1 MKITKNFKFAYP
13 DSKAPEKK
21 GETKPYRHFTL
32 KPDQPLL
39 DNSDCPTV
47 YDVLMHGYNATE
59 GKGNYLGYRK
69 IVDNVPGPYEW
80 YTYEEIVEKVKAI
93 GSGFRL
99 EKIGMKEGDPLGIYS
114 INRPEWVISDY
125 GATCNSMIIV
135 PLYDTLGLQAVQYI
149 INQVEMRVCCASND
163 KAKKLLENITSYPT
177 LKKIIVFDPIEE
189 SLKKMADDA
198 SVDLYYYGDIEKEGK
213 ENLQP
218 FILPKNDTV
227 GCICYTSGTT
237 GNPKGAILTNDNLV
251 SFARSIRNLRDNDL
265 FRYVSP
271 VDSYLSYL
279 PLAHVFE
286 RVVQYTVTYFGG
298 KIGFY
303 QGDTSKLLDD
313 VAALKPTLFAS
324 VPRLLNRI
332 YDAVWDNIRKTGGI
346 TAWLFNFAYNSKKR
360 GLKRGRNTHWLWDRV
375 VFNNVRNKLGG
386 NVKAIY
392 SGSAPLSADVTDFLS
407 ICFSCDVQE
416 GYGQTE
422 TVACLSL
429 TDKWDLESG
438 HVGGPMTPVEV
449 KLRDIEDMGYLS
461 TDKPYPRG
469 EICVRGHSVFKGYYK
484 NPELTKEVLD
494 EDGWFRTGDIGIWDD
509 HNRIAI
515 IDRVKNIFKLAQGEY
530 VAPEKIEEV
539 YLKYPCVNQ
548 IFVHGESLESQLVAI
563 IVPKKGEYMKYATAN
578 GADPSL
584 SFEEMC
590 KDKNVIKKL
599 ISDMN
604 VHARS
609 HNLKGFET
617 IKNVYLEPHEFTEAE
632 NLLSPILKVKRGQA
646 LQKYRPIIKELY
658 AELKKN

>member
-1 MKITKNFKFAYP
+1 MKITKDFKFAFADP
-13 DSKAPEKK
+13 KAPELP
-21 GETKPYRHFTL
+21 GQTKPYRHFTL
-32 KPDQPLL
+32 KPGQPLL

-47 YDVLMHGYNATE
+47 YDVLMHGYDATE
-59 GKGNYLGYRK
+59 GKGNFLGFRR
-69 IVDNVPGPYEW
+69 IVDNVAGPYEW
-80 YTYEEIVEKVKAI
+80 ITYEETVERIKAI

-99 EKIGMKEGDPLGIYS
+99 EKIGMKPNDPLGIYS
-114 INRPEWVISDY
+114 INRPEWVIADY
-125 GATCNSMIIV
+125 GATCNSMITV
-135 PLYDTLGLQAVQYI
+135 PLYDTLGLQALQYI
-149 INQVEMRVCCASND
+149 INQVEMKVCCASND
-163 KAKKLLENITSYPT
+163 KAKKLLENISSYPT
-177 LKKIIVFDPIEE
+177 LKKLIVFDPIGDD
-189 SLKKMADDA
+189 LQKMADNA
-198 SVDLYYYGDIEKEGK
+198 SIEIYYFNDIEKEGK

-237 GNPKGAILTNDNLV
+237 GNPKGAILTNDNLI
-251 SFARSIRNLRDNDL
+251 SFTRSIRNLRDNDL
-265 FRYVSP
+265 FRYVSYL
-271 VDSYLSYL
+271 DSYLSYL

-286 RVVQYTVTYFGG
+286 RVVQYTITYYGG
-298 KIGFY
+298 QIGFY
-303 QGDTSKLLDD
+303 QGDTGKLLDD
-313 VAALKPTLFAS
+313 AITLKPTLFAS

-332 YDAVWDNIRKTGGI
+332 YDAVWDNINKTGGI
-346 TAWLFNFAYNSKKR
+346 TAWLFNVAYNSKKR
-360 GLKRGRNTHWLWDRV
+360 GLKRGRNTHWLWDRI
-375 VFNNVRNKLGG
+375 VFNNVRSKLGG

-392 SGSAPLSADVTDFLS
+392 SGSAPLSADVTDFLN

-429 TDKWDLESG
+429 TDKWDMESG

-469 EICVRGHSVFKGYYK
+469 EICVRGHSVFRGYYK

-494 EDGWFRTGDIGIWDD
+494 EDGWFRTGDIGIWDE
-509 HNRIAI
+509 HNRISI

-539 YLKYPCVNQ
+539 YLKYPVVNQ

-563 IVPKKGEYMKYATAN
+563 IVPKKNEYIKYATSN

-584 SFEEMC
+584 SYEEMC

-599 ISDMN
+599 VSDMN

-617 IKNVYLEPHEFTEAE
+617 IKNVYLEPNEFTEAE
-632 NLLSPILKVKRGQA
+632 NLL
-646 LQKYRPIIKELY
+646 
-658 AELKKN
+658 